1 MSTKTRIKTVS
12 ELRAVWN
19 SGVKTSSQTAVS
31 QPKTV
36 IKPALNNT
44 IVSQFT
50 RIILP
55 KKVLYKLSNARK
67 YN

>member
-19 SGVKTSSQTAVS
+19 SGMKTHPQTAIS
-31 QPKTV
+31 QPKIV

-55 KKVLYKLSNARK
+55 KKVLYKLSTTRK

>member
-19 SGVKTSSQTAVS
+19 NEAKASSQTVNS

-44 IVSQFT
+44 IISQFT

-55 KKVLYKLSNARK
+55 KKVLYKLSTTRK